1 VNDGVG
7 DPRLTAEGEVSLARL
22 ALDDNELNHA
32 ADHVASALGAFPT
45 LPEAHEVLGALVS
58 RPDGGPEL
66 WPLDG
71 ELYIGTAVARA
82 HALAYQGQYAAA
94 LELLVSAQGHEPA
107 MPWADA
113 PWVLDTATPAKIA
126 PDDLVSVFARLFRAM
141 PELRQ
146 DDVRAAFAPYLA
158 LARNMT
164 AAHPESS
171 WLWWAAS
178 VYLRRSGEFG
188 EAAAA
193 AERSAQLEP
202 SDRAD
207 IALGYALREQGRTDE
222 ALAAL
227 QHGLT
232 FDPKNVS
239 LYADIA
245 GLLGSAGRLDEAIDW
260 AERALVIDPS
270 HDCSLVERHG
280 LRYRRDGNVDELVAI
295 ADLRR
300 SAEPDSHEA
309 QHADGELI
317 DRSRQLW
324 LGGIPQP
331 TEAVINVLAQFLN
344 NHQPGDAR
352 PQLSLAVSSIEPPS
366 ALLSV
371 ECIAPGSDVT
381 FTEVL
386 TPDPR
391 QPASLSGKIVRH
403 PEVSV
408 WTYDGTT
415 ARPAVGAPSE
425 AGAQAVARLADW
437 EWLHLPAAYDRAVLL
452 ADTSLDDLLGVL
464 VHPVSPPTDDLAG
477 WPMWIRQVQTWAC
490 LGIAHHRTDE
500 AWPDSTRRKVLADL
514 AYGPE
519 DWVTESAMLA
529 LIATAWAE
537 PAVREDVA
545 ELVGWRFMALF
556 EAAQQRPVT
565 ILDSVARLVLATPA
579 VNPDVAGLAQDVLNP
594 AEEDDAAPEPRLGAE
609 EAAGLVPARVIRT
622 RC

>member
-1 VNDGVG
+1 MDEGVG

-22 ALDDNELNHA
+22 ALDDNELSHA

-45 LPEAHEVLGALVS
+45 LPEAHEVLGMLVS

-71 ELYIGTAVARA
+71 ELYVGTAVARA
-82 HALAYQGQYAAA
+82 HALAYQGQYAEA

-107 MPWADA
+107 MRWADA
-113 PWVLDTATPAKIA
+113 PWVLDPATPARIE
-126 PDDLVSVFARLFRAM
+126 PGDLVSVFARLFRVM

-146 DDVRAAFAPYLA
+146 DDVRAAFTPYLA

-178 VYLRRSGEFG
+178 IYLRRSGEYV

-232 FDPKNVS
+232 FDPKNLS

-245 GLLGSAGRLDEAIDW
+245 GLLGTAGRLDEAIEWTD
-260 AERALVIDPS
+260 RALAIEPG

-280 LRYRRDGNVDELVAI
+280 LRYRRDGDVNELVAI

-309 QHADGELI
+309 QHADAELT
-317 DRSRQLW
+317 DRSRQTW
-324 LGGIPQP
+324 LGGIAIP
-331 TEAVINVLAQFLN
+331 TEAVINVLGQFLE
-344 NHQPGDAR
+344 NHSPGDER

-371 ECIAPGSDVT
+371 EKVAPGSDVT
-381 FTEVL
+381 FNEIL

-391 QPASLSGKIVRH
+391 QPAVLDGRPMRQI
-403 PEVSV
+403 EVAV
-408 WTYDGTT
+408 WSYDGTT
-415 ARPAVGAPSE
+415 ARPAVAPPSE
-425 AGAQAVARLADW
+425 AGAQAVARVADW

-464 VHPVSPPTDDLAG
+464 VHPVLPPSDDLAI
-477 WPMWIRQVQTWAC
+477 WPMWIRQLQTWAC

-519 DWVTESAMLA
+519 DWVTESATLA
-529 LIATAWAE
+529 LIATAWAD
-537 PAVREDVA
+537 PATREDVA
-545 ELVGWRFMALF
+545 ELVGWRFMAAV
-556 EAAQQRPVT
+556 EAARERPLT
-565 ILDSVARLVLATPA
+565 ILESLAQLVLATPA
-579 VNPDVAGLAQDVLNP
+579 MNSSAASLARDVLNLQT
-594 AEEDDAAPEPRLGAE
+594 EAPEPAPAPAP
-609 EAAGLVPARVIRT
+609 AAKKRRGWFRRG
-622 RC
+622 